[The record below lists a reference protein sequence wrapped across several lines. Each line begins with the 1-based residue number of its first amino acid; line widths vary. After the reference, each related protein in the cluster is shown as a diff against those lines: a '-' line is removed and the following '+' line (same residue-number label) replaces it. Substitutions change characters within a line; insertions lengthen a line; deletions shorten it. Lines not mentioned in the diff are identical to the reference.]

1 MNRFVF
7 RAVQSAN
14 ASLFKCDRGVVFR
27 FPNGGGV
34 QTLSTSSAWF
44 CENKDNNGTLSNKV
58 GKSSNVESDSTQSST
73 VAEQKP
79 QEDGITVTTAEQNK
93 DTEILKSDGEDT
105 RPDQNQVQ
113 RDVSVPQKVHTKTPK
128 SGKEGLLE
136 LLSSIKVD
144 ITTKRKPRHST
155 RPNSEKPSTKPKPV
169 HLESISKMYRNAV
182 VDASTQSETL
192 DPKVVSAASAA
203 AATLPN
209 SNQALNELLK
219 QLKENELVTEGQK
232 RGNVNNLRYVDTQC
246 AHVHISG
253 VRKYPYTVITQH
265 LLCSSRKI
273 GTDPKR
279 QNTRT
284 VEQIHHDEG
293 VPGYAQTGVRP
304 EQDAP
309 KHRGLFRSKRLNL
322 FQSVPDHRSSVA
334 TVAPPTLWDIDF
346 VQELATCVD
355 HMPRNGLQEMI
366 DWTKDGR
373 MWRYPIDNEA
383 GLEEEANVP
392 FHEHIFLDK
401 HLEKGFPRQGPVRHF
416 MELVV
421 VGLSKN
427 PFLTVQQ
434 KKDHIDWFRD
444 YFQQKKDVLKE
455 ADVFLQ

>member
-1 MNRFVF
+1 SGCR
-7 RAVQSAN
+7 RPAAN
-14 ASLFKCDRGVVFR
+14 TRKALGSKRGWRTRLLRLV
-27 FPNGGGV
+27 
-34 QTLSTSSAWF
+34 
-44 CENKDNNGTLSNKV
+44 
-58 GKSSNVESDSTQSST
+58 SST
-73 VAEQKP
+73 HVFL
-79 QEDGITVTTAEQNK
+79 QNK

-246 AHVHISG
+246 AHVHIS
-253 VRKYPYTVITQH
+253 
-265 LLCSSRKI
+265 
-273 GTDPKR
+273 
-279 QNTRT
+279 
-284 VEQIHHDEG
+284 
-293 VPGYAQTGVRP
+293 
-304 EQDAP
+304 
-309 KHRGLFRSKRLNL
+309 
-322 FQSVPDHRSSVA
+322 
-334 TVAPPTLWDIDF
+334 APPTLWDIDF